1 MKKPMLLALAA
12 MIVAAVP
19 AAGQTIAQGMST
31 AQVQSQFG
39 APATTRDA
47 GDWTYWYYHNGCPR
61 RCGSDDVVFFQNGR
75 VVAAV
80 LRTSRRQYRGP
91 QADDALQATDDGTSG
106 VRVMDGE
113 PPAGTVIVGGVRV
126 EGAAPEPDRG
136 GVIVVPAQGTPVEG
150 TPVPAREGRPGEA
163 STIRIENT
171 DADAV
176 APTTVIRATPVD
188 ADDDATPV
196 TVVDADAPAPAENTE
211 ATDLRGQTSV
221 DRKNQRNERD
231 RAREPTA
238 TERARQNDRRG
249 NP

>member
-1 MKKPMLLALAA
+1 MKKAMLLALAA

-19 AAGQTIAQGMST
+19 AAGQTIAQGMSP
-31 AQVQSQFG
+31 AQVQSEFG

-106 VRVMDGE
+106 VRVQSGASSGE
-113 PPAGTVIVGGVRV
+113 QAGTVIVGGVRV
-126 EGAAPEPDRG
+126 QGAEPEPARG

-163 STIRIENT
+163 STIRM
-171 DADAV
+171 DATGASIV
-176 APTTVIRATPVD
+176 APTTVIRAT
-188 ADDDATPV
+188 
-196 TVVDADAPAPAENTE
+196 DADADAADPDATAAPAENTE
-211 ATDLRGQTSV
+211 ATDLRGQTSI

-238 TERARQNDRRG
+238 TEHARQNDRRG